1 MTPTLRQQYLGMR
14 IVHGGLLAP
23 LAIYGALAFAIVRPQ
38 PHPLDPRL
46 LCAIFGAIS
55 LALVAI
61 VVPLVRKKMLPELR
75 DSGTPLD
82 LAQPIPPTSVKSLNS
97 LRAASILTWALCEST
112 AMFGLVVAFIT
123 GEPRYYPPFAAFAL
137 IAMVIYRPTRALF
150 DSVIR
155 ASS

>member
-23 LAIYGALAFAIVRPQ
+23 LAIYGALAFVIMQPRPASV
-38 PHPLDPRL
+38 DPRL
-46 LCAIFGAIS
+46 LCAIFGALS
-55 LALVAI
+55 LVMVAI
-61 VVPLVRKKMLPELR
+61 IVPLLRKKMLPELR
-75 DSGTPLD
+75 DGGTPID

-97 LRAASILTWALCEST
+97 LRAVSILTWALCEST
-112 AMFGLVVAFIT
+112 AMFGLVVTVMT